1 MQHLK
6 LRAGA
11 GKNANFDINSA
22 WVFMLVTQTEP
33 REAKKFCYFCTQTHT
48 HPFSLLQ
55 NFRELLENVKIL
67 IRVAASERAV
77 NIMVMCAFAILLLSS
92 WPFALFRAAIFF
104 SVCWWVY
111 KFLWSA
117 KKKNSNNHW
126 RVLRRFERETMVYF
140 IRLCFF
146 FSLSLFLSML
156 LWAYAENWEAVTLSC
171 FRVNFTSFYTANMV
185 STNCHHAKQLYT
197 MFSRE
202 KTMRG
207 T

>member
-1 MQHLK
+1 
-6 LRAGA
+6 
-11 GKNANFDINSA
+11 
-22 WVFMLVTQTEP
+22 MLVTQTEP
-33 REAKKFCYFCTQTHT
+33 REAKEFCYFRTQSHT

-185 STNCHHAKQLYT
+185 STKCHHAKQLYT